1 MDTLTDQEEDDLDP
15 LPPRI
20 AADRRC
26 LSCTRTFRS
35 HSAANRICPRCRN
48 QEAWKNGI
56 SECASTLREY
66 QF

>member
-35 HSAANRICPRCRN
+35 HT
-48 QEAWKNGI
+48 NGG
-56 SECASTLREY
+56 
-66 QF
+66 